1 VATRAI
7 PDLDPLPRTVE
18 EFRAW
23 VEDRPER
30 WEFVGGEP
38 VMMSPERN
46 RHAIIKSNVGRALGN
61 RLDGGPCRAIV
72 DGPEIVTEH
81 AVAIPDVVVTCAPL
95 EMEATAV
102 PEPVVLVEVDSPS
115 TPRSHVLRKWMGY
128 QTIASLHHFLEI
140 AQDRRLV
147 VHHER
152 IGEDLWRERFVRVGT
167 ILLEPPG
174 VELALDEI
182 YDGTGL

>member
-1 VATRAI
+1 MATRSLS
-7 PDLDPLPRTVE
+7 DLEPLPCTVE

-46 RHAIIKSNVGRALGN
+46 RHAIIKSNAGYALHH
-61 RLDGGPCRAIV
+61 RLRHGPCRAIV
-72 DGPEIVTEH
+72 DGPEIVNLH
-81 AVAIPDVVVTCAPL
+81 VVAIPDVVVTCGTL
-95 EMEATAV
+95 EMDATSV
-102 PEPVVLVEVDSPS
+102 PEPVVLVEVNSPS
-115 TPRSHVLRKWMGY
+115 TPPSHLLRKWMAY
-128 QTIASLHHFLEI
+128 QAIASLRHFLEV

-152 IGEDLWRERFVRVGT
+152 IAEDLWRERFVREGT
-167 ILLEPPG
+167 IRLDPPG
-174 VELALDEI
+174 VELVLDEI